1 MGTTAVPTL
10 DDLAV
15 GDQTVLVR
23 VDFNVPLEGAT
34 DGSGNLQVA
43 DDTRIRGALPTI
55 VALREQGARL
65 VLCSHLGR
73 PKGQRNPA
81 MSLLPAAARLAEILE
96 TEVVFAHDTIGEGVL
111 KLVADLPPRGILVV
125 ENLRFDSKEK
135 SGGNEFAKSL
145 AALGDVFVNDAFGTM
160 HRGHASIT
168 GVPKHLPSAAGL
180 LVQKELAALGPL
192 ISTDART
199 QRAPFGAILGG
210 AKVSD
215 KMGVVESLSRRID
228 HLFIGGAMAY
238 TFLAAQDEAVGASRV
253 ETDKIDLA
261 RELLDKC
268 MRRGVKVHMP
278 VDHVVAESFAANA
291 EPRTVTEIEDGWMG
305 LDIGPATLQA
315 WTPVFAQCQTLFWN
329 GPMGVFEWDAFAG
342 GTRGIAE
349 CLAGSDAV
357 TVVGGGD
364 SAAAVARFGVADR
377 MTHISTGGG
386 ASLDY
391 LENGDLVGLEA
402 LRRN

>member
-1 MGTTAVPTL
+1 MGTAAVPTL
-10 DDLAV
+10 ADLSLQ
-15 GDQTVLVR
+15 DQTVLVR
-23 VDFNVPLEGAT
+23 VDFNVPL
-34 DGSGNLQVA
+34 DGSGNVT

-55 VALREQGARL
+55 MALRDGGARL

-81 MSLLPAAARLAEILE
+81 MSLLPAAARLAELLE
-96 TEVVFAHDTIGEGVL
+96 TEVVFAHDTVGDGVL
-111 KLVADLPPRGILVV
+111 ELVRDLPPQGVLVV
-125 ENLRFDSKEK
+125 ENLRFDSGEK
-135 SGGNEFAKSL
+135 SGSTELARAL

-160 HRGHASIT
+160 HRAHASIT
-168 GVPKHLPSAAGL
+168 GVPQQLPSACGL
-180 LVQKELAALGPL
+180 LVQKELEALGPL
-192 ISTDART
+192 ISTEGRAE
-199 QRAPFGAILGG
+199 RAPFGAILGG

-215 KMGVVESLSRRID
+215 KMGVIEALSRRID

-238 TFLAAQDEAVGASRV
+238 TFLAAQDEKVGSSRV
-253 ETDKIDLA
+253 EADKIDLA
-261 RELLDKC
+261 KELLDKC
-268 MRRGVKVHMP
+268 MRRGVKVHLP
-278 VDHVVAESFAANA
+278 TDHVVAEQFAADA
-291 EPRTVTEIEDGWMG
+291 EPKTVTDIEDGWMG

-315 WTPVFAQCQTLFWN
+315 WTTIFAECKTLFWN

-349 CLAGSDAV
+349 CLAAAEAF

-364 SAAAVARFGVADR
+364 SAAAVAQFGLTES

-402 LRRN
+402 LRRK

>member
-1 MGTTAVPTL
+1 MSSASVPTL
-10 DDLAV
+10 DELSLDE
-15 GDQTVLVR
+15 QTILVR
-23 VDFNVPLEGAT
+23 VDFNVPLDNET
-34 DGSGNLQVA
+34 VT
-43 DDTRIRGALPTI
+43 DDTRIRGSLPTI
-55 VALREQGARL
+55 AALRDRGARL

-73 PKGQRNPA
+73 PAGQRNPA
-81 MSLLPAAARLAEILE
+81 MSLLPAAARLAELLD

-111 KLVADLPPRGILVV
+111 KLVADLPPKGILVV
-125 ENLRFDSKEK
+125 ENLRFDKREK
-135 SGGNEFAKSL
+135 AGDGEFAKAL
-145 AALGDVFVNDAFGTM
+145 AALGDAFVNDAFGTM

-168 GVPKHLPSAAGL
+168 GVPQHLPSAAGL
-180 LVQKELAALGPL
+180 LVQKELEALTPL
-192 ISTDART
+192 ISGGGRADW
-199 QRAPFGAILGG
+199 APFGAILGG

-215 KMGVVESLSRRID
+215 KMGVIEAMSRRVD

-238 TFLAAQDEAVGASRV
+238 TFLAATEVPVGASRV
-253 ETDKIDLA
+253 ENDKIDLA
-261 RELLDKC
+261 KELLDKC
-268 MRRGVKVHMP
+268 MRRGVQVHLAE
-278 VDHVVAESFAANA
+278 DHVVAQSFSADA
-291 EPRTVTEIEDGWMG
+291 EPKTVQEIEEGWMG

-315 WTPVFAQCQTLFWN
+315 WTPLFEKCKTLFWN

-349 CLAGSDAV
+349 CLAGSDAF

-364 SAAAVARFGVADR
+364 SAAAVNQFGLADR

-402 LRRN
+402 LRRK